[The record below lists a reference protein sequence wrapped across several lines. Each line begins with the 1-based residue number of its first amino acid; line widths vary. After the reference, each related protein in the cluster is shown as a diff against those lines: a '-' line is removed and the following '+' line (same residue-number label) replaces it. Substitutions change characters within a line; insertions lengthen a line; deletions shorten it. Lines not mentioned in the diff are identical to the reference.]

1 MKQYNSFFYLF
12 VLFELF
18 LKNSIIKAYPM
29 KGMITFM
36 FRRKEEVKYTKEQL
50 HRNIALTTA
59 VLIIIEA
66 LFITLIIVQKR
77 FYMIWAPIVVV
88 ILYVVALLFDLGR
101 LKDLEEEENE
111 AIENNT
117 SIVEKETK
125 NEEK

>member
-1 MKQYNSFFYLF
+1 
-12 VLFELF
+12 
-18 LKNSIIKAYPM
+18 M

-101 LKDLEEEENE
+101 LKDLEDEKNE

-117 SIVEKETK
+117 SIVEKETN
-125 NEEK
+125 NEEKQQKNGLVSVSKKRDNKAIFRF

>member
-1 MKQYNSFFYLF
+1 
-12 VLFELF
+12 
-18 LKNSIIKAYPM
+18 
-29 KGMITFM
+29 MITFM

-101 LKDLEEEENE
+101 LKDLEDEKNE

-117 SIVEKETK
+117 SIVEKETN